1 MILKVRIGKTLRT
14 SENSQFFEND
24 FKVCID
30 KKTSNIHW
38 KTPERV
44 EIKPTVAG
52 DHFYTIFFTFENLA
66 SSISFFSPS
75 DTTVKAPIILVFSWV
90 NETKTTWNRLLSY
103 SSSSKW
109 LSETFSDNKKRLNE
123 KMSSMKYIP
132 LQRWCN
138 RKNIFSWQILQKLPS
153 KKHKTHRINHSRE
166 NTFLGFRRTQI
177 TTKLNRSSKST
188 FQHVYAQLCF
198 VGSSAAN
205 KELIPLKLPKK
216 KYK

>member
-1 MILKVRIGKTLRT
+1 MISRFALTKKQATVTGKPLKEL
-14 SENSQFFEND
+14 
-24 FKVCID
+24 
-30 KKTSNIHW
+30 
-38 KTPERV
+38 

-52 DHFYTIFFTFENLA
+52 DRFYTIFFTFENLA

-109 LSETFSDNKKRLNE
+109 LSETFSNNKKRLNE

-138 RKNIFSWQILQKLPS
+138 RKNIFPWQILQKLPS
-153 KKHKTHRINHSRE
+153 TKHKTHRTYDSLG
-166 NTFLGFRRTQI
+166 NTFLGFYKFELCWKVSRHAEPFHILWNIVKIASLFPSEKKSKFSDNRINVTLLKTDVSVILQQ
-177 TTKLNRSSKST
+177 TLGSLNT
-188 FQHVYAQLCF
+188 W
-198 VGSSAAN
+198 
-205 KELIPLKLPKK
+205 ET
-216 KYK
+216 